1 MKIEKYVKR
10 RSECYEIVL
19 EDGNKILLHE
29 DLILKYEL
37 LLKKEIDSFQI
48 DKLLKE
54 QNNYIAYDKAIKY
67 IARRMR
73 STYEIRVYL
82 EKLEVDN
89 NVIDEIIEKLINQ
102 GYLNDKEYSFAYVK
116 DRINLSNDGPYKIIN
131 NLKQNKISDD
141 IINLSI
147 NIFDNDL
154 QYEKINKLIS
164 KQIKSNNSKSSYML
178 KQKIITNLINLGYDR
193 EIIISVLNEY
203 DFNDSDF
210 YKKEYDKLYNKLS
223 KKYSG
228 KELEY
233 KIKQKLY
240 QKGFRNE

>member
-19 EDGNKILLHE
+19 ENGNKILLHE

-164 KQIKSNNSKSSYML
+164 KQIKSNNTELDEKRR
-178 KQKIITNLINLGYDR
+178 D
-193 EIIISVLNEY
+193 
-203 DFNDSDF
+203 DF
-210 YKKEYDKLYNKLS
+210 
-223 KKYSG
+223 G
-228 KELEY
+228 KMN
-233 KIKQKLY
+233 
-240 QKGFRNE
+240 FS

>member
-193 EIIISVLNEY
+193 GIIISVLNEY